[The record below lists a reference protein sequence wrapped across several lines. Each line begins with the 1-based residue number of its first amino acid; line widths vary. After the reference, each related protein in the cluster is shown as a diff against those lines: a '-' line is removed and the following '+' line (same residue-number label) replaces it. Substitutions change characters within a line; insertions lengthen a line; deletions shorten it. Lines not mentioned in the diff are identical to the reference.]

1 MQKCYHKIVWN
12 RKYYRR
18 ITSFTMYYL
27 LSTIYTYI
35 KFIPLLFYGNIIFM
49 ASWKMLIKGLLCS
62 ALLKYILFSK
72 VETLKCS
79 GTFVLRSYFS
89 CQVCFTLLSFCQ
101 LDFNLMEIGAFLCL
115 LDFWGVSLTEHDQPL
130 KLKNLLEGFLC
141 AALPIS
147 SSLSP
152 LLRSCSRDP
161 QAVPSP
167 SVLRGTWGLA
177 SPRCSDT
184 SRRFVVV
191 VEVERS

>member
-1 MQKCYHKIVWN
+1 
-12 RKYYRR
+12 
-18 ITSFTMYYL
+18 MYYL

-115 LDFWGVSLTEHDQPL
+115 LDF
-130 KLKNLLEGFLC
+130 
-141 AALPIS
+141 
-147 SSLSP
+147 
-152 LLRSCSRDP
+152 
-161 QAVPSP
+161 
-167 SVLRGTWGLA
+167 
-177 SPRCSDT
+177 
-184 SRRFVVV
+184 
-191 VEVERS
+191 